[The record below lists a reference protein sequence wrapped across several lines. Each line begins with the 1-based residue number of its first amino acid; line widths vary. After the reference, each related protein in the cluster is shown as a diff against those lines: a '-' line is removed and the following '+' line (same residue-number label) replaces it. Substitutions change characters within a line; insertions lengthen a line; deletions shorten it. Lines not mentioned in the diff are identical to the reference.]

1 VFLWDSVCGSI
12 VFHHTEVSF
21 EHVNAYHMS
30 VTYTLLMQLQL
41 IHVPISASLPSFW
54 NEHFALSS
62 SFLTVGQIRFSEL

>member
-1 VFLWDSVCGSI
+1 
-12 VFHHTEVSF
+12 
-21 EHVNAYHMS
+21 
-30 VTYTLLMQLQL
+30 MQLQL